1 MKLDRD
7 YQHRLLEQLAESYPR
22 PHDVRELLRGLEG
35 EEEAKYLA
43 NMIYLDEHG
52 LIESSIQFG
61 LDDHASIG
69 LPRITHRGMDFL
81 ADDGGLSA
89 ILGVVTVKLHA
100 DSIRELIASK
110 VDSAQI
116 PPAEK
121 SKLKQHLATLSAEA
135 MKTLAKSLVEKG
147 LQNVPDVVHWLQT
160 LPIHVS

>member
-7 YQHRLLEQLAESYPR
+7 YQRELLELLAKSYPR
-22 PHDVRELLRGLEG
+22 PHDVRQLVQDLKG
-35 EEEAKYLA
+35 EDGAKYLA
-43 NMIYLDEHG
+43 NMAYLDEHG
-52 LIESSIQFG
+52 LVESKISYG
-61 LDDHASIG
+61 LNGDALMG

-110 VDSAQI
+110 VESASI

-160 LPIHVS
+160 LSIHV